1 MYCREDSITLIQM
14 MEDIP
19 TLPESFLRIKK
30 LLARDDTNAADLARA
45 IRTDHAVSA
54 CVLKVANSA
63 YYNSMGH
70 PISALSHAIARLGFV
85 EASHIIMA
93 SSLLYGFTMPLGM
106 NYIRALWAHA
116 FAVGVLCE
124 RLAKRH
130 HQNPEEMFMA
140 GLLHDIGRAIIGI
153 RLDLTYFEGTMASI
167 DSEALI
173 KEEINKYGLDHAE
186 AGAIILQQWDFPE
199 DLQRTV
205 AEHHDLESTFLP
217 ARICTLADEEANR
230 RFAFG
235 SNIDQISA
243 LLAEDSPED
252 LPELPTR
259 PANRKNTSD
268 NGIDNNL
275 SGQTGIVLPF
285 TPRAKTAEAHSA

>member
-19 TLPESFLRIKK
+19 TLPESFLRIKS
-30 LLARDDTNAADLARA
+30 LLARDDTNASDLAKA
-45 IRTDHAVSA
+45 IRTDHAISA

-63 YYNSMGH
+63 YYNSMGR
-70 PISALSHAIARLGFV
+70 PIAVLSQAIARLGFV

-93 SSLLYGFTMPLGM
+93 SSLLYGFSLPLGM

-130 HQNPEEMFMA
+130 NQDPEELFMA
-140 GLLHDIGRAIIGI
+140 GLLHDVGRAIIGM
-153 RLDLTYFEGTMASI
+153 RLDLTYFESSMASL
-167 DSEALI
+167 DDEALI
-173 KEEINKYGLDHAE
+173 EEEVKKYGLDHAE
-186 AGAIILQQWDFPE
+186 AGAIILRQWDFPAY
-199 DLQRTV
+199 LQRTV

-217 ARICTLADEEANR
+217 ARICALADEEANR

-243 LLAEDSPED
+243 LLAEDSLED
-252 LPELPTR
+252 LPELP
-259 PANRKNTSD
+259 PLAANMRKDSD
-268 NGIDNNL
+268 NKVEYVPLN
-275 SGQTGIVLPF
+275 QAAIVLPCI
-285 TPRAKTAEAHSA
+285 PRAEAA